1 LADGD
6 IRGLLTGFGCSCTP
20 DLMTEWFRDLEGLS
34 PAMVVVILAWRVQE
48 RQPVRMPSGM
58 RQAREQWRSLPADD
72 RRIITASFAPI
83 YGLPPPRSEPPAL
96 PGPDPAPAA

>member
-34 PAMVVVILAWRVQE
+34 PAMVAVILGWRVQE

-96 PGPDPAPAA
+96 PGSDPAPAA